1 MLWGLW
7 KSMSLLFQLR
17 FSWSLINK
25 TKHLFKR
32 SLAICELPILDFDNF
47 LLGCL
52 FFKIIGKRKWFVDY
66 LSLLCFSAVLLWL
79 VWMNILLYL
88 SCLGIIR
95 NLFSSFWKNFRH
107 HFFKY
112 RLSPILFVLFWNS
125 HLTRDSHCL
134 ILPLIALKLL
144 SSVINTISWLTQ
156 QSFPTP
162 FSLAGFLLNRLKM
175 SHAHFLKFHC
185 G

>member
-1 MLWGLW
+1 MWVAYSRLWQFPTRLWG
-7 KSMSLLFQLR
+7 F
-17 FSWSLINK
+17 
-25 TKHLFKR
+25 
-32 SLAICELPILDFDNF
+32 F
-47 LLGCL
+47 L
-52 FFKIIGKRKWFVDY
+52 IIGKWKLFVDY

-95 NLFSSFWKNFRH
+95 NLW
-107 HFFKY
+107 FFIILEKFQAPFLQY

-185 G
+185 S